1 MLIALTGSSG
11 LLGRAI
17 ADALMAAGHHVRGID
32 TSPPTTKLSA
42 HLNVGLE
49 GFGSAVQALAGA
61 DAVIHAAAIPRP
73 TGRTATDVFQV
84 NMALAFNVVEAAVT
98 LGIRRLVYAS
108 SFSVLG
114 FPFFVK
120 PVALSYLPIDEDHPL
135 APQDAYA
142 LSKTLGE
149 EIVEAAVRRGKID
162 AVSLRMPWIQ
172 SPETFLREVG
182 PRRESAE
189 SGRDLWS
196 YIDARDAAA
205 GFRAAVEARNEGHLR
220 LFLSAADTYSETPTL
235 DLIHT
240 AFGNLPLKHPISGHQ
255 AVIDTTSARDA
266 LGFVARHSWRDY

>member
-1 MLIALTGSSG
+1 MFIALTGSSG

-17 ADALMAAGHHVRGID
+17 AEALMAAGHQVRGID
-32 TSPPTTKLSA
+32 TVPPTTALSS
-42 HLNVGLE
+42 HLTVRLE
-49 GFGSAVQALAGA
+49 DFGATVQALAGC
-61 DAVIHAAAIPRP
+61 DAVVHAAAIPRP
-73 TGRTATDVFQV
+73 TGRVASDVFAV
-84 NMALAFNVVEAAVT
+84 NMALAFNVTEAAVL

-120 PVALSYLPIDEDHPL
+120 PVELSYLPIDEAHPL

-149 EIVEAAVRRGKID
+149 NVVEAAVRRGMID

-172 SPETFLREVG
+172 SPATFLREVG
-182 PRRESAE
+182 PRRASAE

-205 GFRAAVEARNEGHLR
+205 GFLAAVEAKTTGHLR
-220 LFLSAADTYSETPTL
+220 LFLSAADTYSETPTADLVRAAYPAVTLTRPL
-235 DLIHT
+235 D
-240 AFGNLPLKHPISGHQ
+240 GHVS
-255 AVIDTTSARDA
+255 VIDTAAARAA
-266 LGFVARHSWRDY
+266 LGFTARHSWRDY